1 MSYKLTQTGQEVQAL
16 LNQIKNGGQS
26 QVTDAVLYTP
36 QNLEEK
42 EQEQARKN
50 IGAAAENQIPTGAVL
65 YSQKQDLE
73 SNQQA
78 QARTNIGAVGT
89 DQLPKKVS
97 ELEND
102 AHYLTESQVPIALPQ
117 KTGTIQSGV
126 LPTTGWDTLGWKQ
139 NTLPAQAFWRSVTY
153 GNGKFVAVTSGDKG
167 AYSTDGINWTET
179 AMPGG
184 GGTWTVTYGNGKFV
198 AVAYRSDKGAYS
210 TDGINWTGTAMP
222 KKQRWATVTYGNGK
236 FVALPDGS
244 KYGAYSTDGINWTE
258 MTMPELP
265 VYSAWET
272 VTYGNG
278 KFVAIVSQSA
288 NGAYSTDGINW
299 TRMIMP
305 ADRFWESV
313 TYGDGKFI
321 AVVYNSSVGAYST
334 DGINWTEMTLPAS
347 DSWTSV
353 TYGNGKFVAVASSN
367 SPTGAYSTD
376 GINWI
381 AMAMPANIYI
391 CATYGNGK
399 FVAGA
404 SNSATGAYW
413 EVADGADREAFTGV
427 TYSISDTN
435 ITANS
440 DVLMELTDEGGAR
453 ARTIASGSIQIIR
466 GTVPTTPISYTYKV
480 KQTNASGQFT
490 VVNHFVP
497 EVPTKTSELTND
509 SGFIT
514 QADIPAT
521 PTSLPVTY
529 KRVSGE
535 LPTTGWSPLG
545 WEQSTLPAARP
556 WSRIAYGKG
565 KFVTIAR
572 EGGKGA
578 YSTDGIHWTEM
589 TLPSTGLWQGMAYG
603 NGKFVIVRTSSDQGA
618 YSVDGINWTATTMP
632 SSRDWSGV
640 AYGNG
645 KFVAYMGDSSYCAYS
660 NDGITW
666 TEATLSARRN
676 WRSIVYGN
684 DKFVA
689 IAKGTDK
696 GAYSTDG
703 VTWTEMT
710 LPASRN
716 WQGITYGEDKFIA
729 IAGSS
734 DKGAYS
740 TDGITW
746 TEMTLPE
753 SRDWYCTAYGN
764 GKFVAIEYNGLR
776 AAYSTDGIT
785 WLSLNTPIIRS
796 WCGVVYGDNKFV
808 VVSVGASVSSQNNK
822 ALYWEVNSNKSTYTI
837 SDTFITTNTSVKMY
851 LTDESMVKALRMSN
865 GSITVLRD
873 TVPTTAIPYKYEV
886 KQTSTPG
893 GFDVIN
899 SYVPTVPTKTSDLQ
913 NDSGFV
919 TQAAIPTKV
928 SQLANDRGFTTNIG
942 TITQVKVNGEIK
954 APDTAGLV
962 DLGNVTPEPTD
973 WTTVPITTAL
983 ENGKTYVVKLD
994 TTPYPLTAIFT
1005 MSAALDAIDANVV
1018 GGTQQGTDGTSTYE
1032 LKSATI
1038 TVKDGKL
1045 TGLKSTNLVS
1055 SANPGAAN
1063 LSYSESTFADLG
1075 ITQYHYVELLNTVGG
1090 GSAAS
1095 ITYTKLAGGV
1105 HFESSYQS
1113 ASNAFFVNADAATWT
1128 TLGGDGPK
1136 ALTSTS
1142 DLGLIVGDSYKI
1154 YVNIDGTEKSFSG
1167 TVADGASALGVS
1179 GSKILMLD
1187 DGEQGFV
1194 IYDHCDFSQGYP
1206 QNGNGSI
1213 IIVSLSSSPTSAKI
1227 TSFTGTLRTVSPAT
1241 ITNPAIKINSA
1252 VTMYINSDIILEGTK
1267 TDGSITLSASDGGS
1281 VAYEMEILD
1290 TPTEGLFEV
1299 VNNYIPTPQ
1308 PIPVAL
1314 PQQTSVV
1321 KTAKWTKG
1329 ETTVSVTD
1337 SDITETSDVVVN
1349 IFYEGSLEIS
1359 GGKGGFTIES
1369 DVAAGGNRS
1378 FEYKI
1383 KQTNNEG
1390 QFTVVNQYTPSTLPI
1405 EYEYFNGVIDQW
1417 ESKVPEAFFIGQDAT
1432 KWSGPDG
1439 GTLVVSASRFGLI
1452 VGNQYTLTANVNNTA
1467 QTFTATAILV
1477 TNEDFSFPG
1486 LDFNLG
1492 SDQHFVIYDCVA
1504 YENGN
1509 MTSGSGS
1516 IVMLMA
1522 GVSSFVVTAFEG
1534 ERQKQITATITNS
1547 WITTNSAVTMYV
1559 NSPAVLTGVK
1569 TDGQIVLTT
1578 DRATSVNYSIEI
1590 FDTSTEGMFKIINSY
1605 IPSASPSIISKT
1617 ITNTSSNISIT
1628 GTSEPYLC
1636 TITDSD
1642 VTTANFVRL
1651 YPLDEDTE
1659 TWLNDNTSSSIITES
1674 SGKFTFKVTTNTL
1687 PQTFTMKYFIQ

>member
-65 YSQKQDLE
+65 YSQQQNLTGD
-73 SNQQA
+73 QQA
-78 QARTNIGAVGT
+78 QARANIDAAGT
-89 DQLPKKVS
+89 EQVPTKVS

-102 AHYLTESQVPIALPQ
+102 AHYITENQVPIALPQ
-117 KTGTIQSGV
+117 KTGAIQSGV
-126 LPTTGWDTLGWKQ
+126 LPTTGWNTLGWKQ
-139 NTLPAQAFWRSVTY
+139 NTLPVQAFWRSVTY

-509 SGFIT
+509 SDFIT

-645 KFVAYMGDSSYCAYS
+645 KFVAFMGDSSYCAYS

-851 LTDESMVKALRMSN
+851 LTDESMVKALRMSI

-873 TVPTTAIPYKYEV
+873 SVPTTAIPYKYEV
-886 KQTSTPG
+886 KQTSAPG

-899 SYVPTVPTKTSDLQ
+899 SYVSTVPTKTSQLT

-919 TQAAIPTKV
+919 TQAAIPTQV

-962 DLGNVTPEPTD
+962 DLGNVIPEPTD

-1090 GSAAS
+1090 GGAAS
-1095 ITYTKLAGGV
+1095 YTKIESKIPTSAWVSSAPSWIGQNVLTWSANDGAYYIQGGT
-1105 HFESSYQS
+1105 E
-1113 ASNAFFVNADAATWT
+1113 
-1128 TLGGDGPK
+1128 
-1136 ALTSTS
+1136 
-1142 DLGLIVGDSYKI
+1142 DLGLVVGSTYTATMT
-1154 YVNIDGTEKSFSG
+1154 IDGTDYEPEYSEVMEADGMPAYVAQFNSAVILQILDHCAGFDTEGNFIVDNGYYVMVIPIGGTVPSSVIVKSFSAAG
-1167 TVADGASALGVS
+1167 GISA
-1179 GSKILMLD
+1179 
-1187 DGEQGFV
+1187 
-1194 IYDHCDFSQGYP
+1194 
-1206 QNGNGSI
+1206 I
-1213 IIVSLSSSPTSAKI
+1213 ISNS
-1227 TSFTGTLRTVSPAT
+1227 
-1241 ITNPAIKINSA
+1241 AIKVNSA
-1252 VTMYINSDIILEGTK
+1252 ATMYIDYSGKISAEEKANGSLTVSATAIPTVDIPYAIEISDTN
-1267 TDGSITLSASDGGS
+1267 
-1281 VAYEMEILD
+1281 
-1290 TPTEGLFEV
+1290 TEGLFEV
-1299 VNNYIPTPQ
+1299 INSYVPTIPETPT
-1308 PIPVAL
+1308 AL
-1314 PQQTSVV
+1314 PQKTSAV
-1321 KTAKWTKG
+1321 KTGTWTAGKDHINIFD
-1329 ETTVSVTD
+1329 T
-1337 SDITETSDVVVN
+1337 DITSTSDVDVN
-1349 IFYEGSLEIS
+1349 ISHKGEVIGELANS
-1359 GGKGGFTIES
+1359 GAFTIASEVVPTS
-1369 DVAAGGNRS
+1369 DIQ
-1378 FEYKI
+1378 FTYKV
-1383 KQTNNEG
+1383 KQTNGTG
-1390 QFTVVNQYTPSTLPI
+1390 QINIVNSYVPSISIPDTVV
-1405 EYEYFNGVIDQW
+1405 E
-1417 ESKVPEAFFIGQDAT
+1417 
-1432 KWSGPDG
+1432 
-1439 GTLVVSASRFGLI
+1439 
-1452 VGNQYTLTANVNNTA
+1452 
-1467 QTFTATAILV
+1467 
-1477 TNEDFSFPG
+1477 
-1486 LDFNLG
+1486 
-1492 SDQHFVIYDCVA
+1492 
-1504 YENGN
+1504 
-1509 MTSGSGS
+1509 
-1516 IVMLMA
+1516 
-1522 GVSSFVVTAFEG
+1522 
-1534 ERQKQITATITNS
+1534 
-1547 WITTNSAVTMYV
+1547 
-1559 NSPAVLTGVK
+1559 
-1569 TDGQIVLTT
+1569 
-1578 DRATSVNYSIEI
+1578 SVNGQSGAVIVPLP
-1590 FDTSTEGMFKIINSY
+1590 KI
-1605 IPSASPSIISKT
+1605 KT
-1617 ITNTSSNISIT
+1617 ITNTSENVSIT
-1628 GTSEPYLC
+1628 GSESPYLF
-1636 TITDSD
+1636 TVSDSD
-1642 VTTANFVRL
+1642 VTTSSFIRL
-1651 YPLDEDTE
+1651 YPADNTTE
-1659 TWLNDNTSSSIITES
+1659 TWLNENTLSSIITEA
-1674 SGKFTFKVTTNTL
+1674 SGMFTFQVGTNTL
-1687 PQTFTMKYFIQ
+1687 PTSFNIKYIIESPQ